1 MSGASPVT
9 FTVVFSFAI
18 SSATFTVTGGP
29 NRTVTARISFRKPSR
44 VTVSDRPGARKKK
57 IHALSIGFRRVNR
70 ALGVVLDRHTCTG
83 SNRTARIGHDPVSK
97 SVADGQSGQAYASEK
112 IFKAFM
118 RAVSVKNRI
127 DGEISHPNRVIV
139 IGRLQPL

>member
-1 MSGASPVT
+1 LNCDWRTQQDRHSSNLLSKTIARSRQRVSP
-9 FTVVFSFAI
+9 
-18 SSATFTVTGGP
+18 
-29 NRTVTARISFRKPSR
+29 RRQ
-44 VTVSDRPGARKKK
+44 KKK
-57 IHALSIGFRRVNR
+57 IRALSIGFRRVNR
-70 ALGVVLDRHTCTG
+70 ALGIVLDRHSCTG
-83 SNRTARIGHDPVSK
+83 NNRTARIGHDPVSK